1 MEDSLAASEGCKKRY
16 LSLGSCAQGILHWPA
31 CIITIL
37 LSLSLWSYAIA
48 AAPLFLLLL
57 LKCQQVSW
65 WCDGET
71 WVLVY
76 LILSSLSLHINLFF
90 SRSYSA
96 QMASPTLLLER
107 LLYTVRGKGTIKLWV
122 SRATQGRRTPMWEAL
137 RKNHALLSREHYR
150 IPVWLRVAQTLG
162 FPQPLWSP
170 GKVQGHL
177 IAWLLNLK
185 LEIL

>member
-76 LILSSLSLHINLFF
+76 LIFSSLSLHINLFF

-107 LLYTVRGKGTIKLWV
+107 LFYTVT
-122 SRATQGRRTPMWEAL
+122 
-137 RKNHALLSREHYR
+137 HLLQQSNNTR
-150 IPVWLRVAQTLG
+150 IRLCWLI
-162 FPQPLWSP
+162 FSP
-170 GKVQGHL
+170 GSLEMQTCWRAFICISSWRWLKPWERTDSLGNAKVT
-177 IAWLLNLK
+177 
-185 LEIL
+185 